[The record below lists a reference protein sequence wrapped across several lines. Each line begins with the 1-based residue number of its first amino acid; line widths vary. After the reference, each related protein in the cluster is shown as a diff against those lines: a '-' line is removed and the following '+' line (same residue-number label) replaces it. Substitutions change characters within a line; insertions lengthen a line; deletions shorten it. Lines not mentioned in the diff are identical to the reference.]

1 MFGWLDPNT
10 GFDQSEHALYTCYF
24 IICIPIGLGKVSKEI
39 SRAELSSGLFVSD
52 NGTVSASQDNLSK
65 NHVKKFSEP
74 TGE

>member
-1 MFGWLDPNT
+1 MFGWPDPNT
-10 GFDQSEHALYTCYF
+10 GFDQSEHALYTCYC

-39 SRAELSSGLFVSD
+39 SRAELRSGLFVSD

-65 NHVKKFSEP
+65 NHVKKFTEP